1 MINLLKFV
9 FILFFLISPLKAEEI
24 KNIIIEGN
32 KRVSDET
39 IKIYG
44 EIDDK
49 KKYSDQDSNLILQNL
64 YHWVF

>member
-1 MINLLKFV
+1 MTNLLKFV
-9 FILFFLISPLKAEEI
+9 FILFFLISPLTAEEI

-32 KRVSDET
+32 NRVSDET

-49 KKYSDQDSNLILQNL
+49 KNILIKTQI
-64 YHWVF
+64 